1 MNSMSPSLLTREK
14 ARLHVDD
21 FLLLDKNGAFAGEKR
36 TELIEGDVYYMNAQY
51 RPHARVKAKLYDE
64 LRDWVR
70 ANISALTVM
79 IETTVAMPPHNAPE
93 PDLILTSE
101 PDGDGPIPVTS
112 VALLIEV
119 SDTTLESDLGV
130 KAMTYA
136 AQGIPEYWVADVN
149 GRVVHQIWAP
159 GVSGYAERRVVAFG
173 DGVVAETVAGL
184 VVDTGGLI

>member
-1 MNSMSPSLLTREK
+1 MSPSLLTREK